1 MNNGPDHGGNYIK
14 TVFGKYPGKDRDS
27 AKDLT

>member
-1 MNNGPDHGGNYIK
+1 MISGADHGGNYIK
-14 TVFGKYPGKDRDS
+14 TVFGKYPSKDRDA